1 MQFFGGF
8 KTYFPCVPAWMTLK
22 KLDMKDHD
30 EPDSPMVMLP
40 RRLDEKFYTHH
51 IYLAKIYFKF
61 GKR

>member
-1 MQFFGGF
+1 
-8 KTYFPCVPAWMTLK
+8 MTLK

-30 EPDSPMVMLP
+30 EPAMVMLP